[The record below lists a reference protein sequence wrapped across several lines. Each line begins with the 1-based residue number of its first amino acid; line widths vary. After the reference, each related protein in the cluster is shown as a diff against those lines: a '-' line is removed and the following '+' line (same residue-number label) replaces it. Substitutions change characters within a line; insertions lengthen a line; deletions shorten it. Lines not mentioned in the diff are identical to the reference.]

1 MPKPNSDISMTLLV
15 WLCRY
20 LEPHEET
27 YDFTLKKSRK
37 LCVYFFAANL
47 LTREYYPKRWII
59 LYICK
64 HMRIDA
70 YHLLKIQGI
79 KVLVCTSISP
89 FVVLSHG
96 PESAKLSHC
105 INRLWHSKFIKS
117 SKNDI
122 FPHLIAHLRQIKLID
137 DIERRKIANIKYVAL
152 ENWNDSFMFV
162 ASGLKKNCKVLCA
175 LHVIWDREL

>member
-1 MPKPNSDISMTLLV
+1 MNTEYAKAEL
-15 WLCRY
+15 RY
-20 LEPHEET
+20 F
-27 YDFTLKKSRK
+27 YDFTCMIMYIFWAIWRNLWFHVKEIAKAVCI
-37 LCVYFFAANL
+37 LFAANL

-89 FVVLSHG
+89 FIVLSHC

-117 SKNDI
+117 SKNGNF
-122 FPHLIAHLRQIKLID
+122 FP
-137 DIERRKIANIKYVAL
+137 
-152 ENWNDSFMFV
+152 
-162 ASGLKKNCKVLCA
+162 
-175 LHVIWDREL
+175 IWSHT